1 LESIYSSVCK
11 NYDFNNGEGNIFKI
25 IPGPGNAN
33 PNTLDEFIATKHHKN
48 AEHLAKHFGFSYIKV
63 EDELTLDRVLENF
76 FKPDAQPKFWKSI
89 RMGKTVQ
96 MFRKLI
102 LIS

>member
-1 LESIYSSVCK
+1 MI
-11 NYDFNNGEGNIFKI
+11 FNNGEGNIFKI

-33 PNTLDEFIATKHHKN
+33 PNTLDEFIATKHKKN

-76 FKPDAQPKFWKSI
+76 FKPDAQPKI
-89 RMGKTVQ
+89 LEVNTYGKNSADVQ
-96 MFRKLI
+96 KAYFNFMKEN
-102 LIS
+102 